1 MNRRRSALPRI
12 VAPLTGLGLLAAPS
26 AAAAGLLG
34 GSSPTVPLTW
44 AADLPEY
51 DVPPPPPLMPIEVD
65 RTWYF
70 DEIPVPEG
78 VQVTSVEYAPDFD
91 HWLLGVTVDGA
102 SHVALMRPDGTDWSC
117 VTCGHVEAAE
127 KVDVLDDERRLWFAD
142 NIGSGA
148 DTGVL
153 PGGGTG
159 DFQWSVLECT
169 PSIYEC
175 TTAEVIPV
183 DFPIDSLTTLPEGA
197 QNREATPDGEGRYV
211 VWNEVRTTEG
221 TRVTVGRLERAT
233 TSYVVREPR
242 VVQPAYTRGSDPG
255 GWVDGGR
262 FYEGGKFVAGN
273 RFIKYQTTR
282 TGLNYDTGLLDL
294 QTGQYRFMTRDL
306 DYNEVGDSSPDG
318 RWYTYSSARGLDR
331 MDVFTQLV
339 RPPFLDMAAF
349 SQVGRVGLWNNR
361 RCMNEAWLM
370 DIHGQRADGYAG
382 QPIITQDNWL
392 ARQRQWLPDGRHL
405 LITEQLLPNVAGDV
419 PRDRQFRVR
428 LVTLPELP
436 VTTPLVDA
444 DLEGVDWESF
454 TVPAVDYKGMAA
466 RPALARVVH
475 GRHSGT
481 ATLTFAGTFASGT
494 WSAVYRNYSDDG
506 RSFVS
511 GTESI
516 SVPLAVGG
524 AVWSADLRSTGA
536 RSGFT
541 RGSVVVGPQSTY
553 SGDVT
558 TEINGQRWSGI
569 PVQAD
574 CPGIFQPQ
582 LRLALVPLNAAATRV
597 RAVVTAQ
604 VAEDPV
610 ARPVQGATVRIGT
623 ATGRTDAT
631 GAVTLVVPP
640 GTTGAAEAHAGG
652 FRPTSSAVPDAH
664 Q

>member
-1 MNRRRSALPRI
+1 MQRRRLTLPRL
-12 VAPLTGLGLLAAPS
+12 VAPIAGLGLLAAPT
-26 AAAAGLLG
+26 AAAGSLLG
-34 GSSPTVPLTW
+34 DSSPTVPLTW

-51 DVPPPPPLMPIEVD
+51 DVPPAPPLMPIEVE

-70 DEIPVPEG
+70 DEIPVPDG

-102 SHVALMRPDGTDWSC
+102 SHLAVMRPDGSDWSC
-117 VTCGHVEAAE
+117 VTCGHVEAAL
-127 KVDVLDDERRLWFAD
+127 KMDVLHDERRVWFAD
-142 NIGSGA
+142 NIGSGS
-148 DTGVL
+148 DSGVL

-159 DFQWSVLECT
+159 DFQWSVLECS
-169 PSIYEC
+169 PSVYDC
-175 TTAEVIPV
+175 AEATVLPV
-183 DFPIDSLTTLPEGA
+183 DFPLDSLTTLPEGA

-221 TRVTVGRLERAT
+221 PRVTLARLERTA

-273 RFIKYQTTR
+273 RYIKYQATR

-294 QTGQYRFMTRDL
+294 QTGEYRFLTRDL
-306 DYNEVGDSSPDG
+306 DYNEVGNSSPDG
-318 RWYTYSSARGLDR
+318 RWYDYSSARGLDR

-349 SQVGRVGLWNNR
+349 GQVGRVGLWNNR

-370 DIHGQRADGYAG
+370 DIHGQRTDGYAG
-382 QPIITQDNWL
+382 QPIVTEDNWL
-392 ARQRQWLPDGRHL
+392 ARERQWLPDGRQL
-405 LITEQLLPNVAGDV
+405 LLTEQLLPNLATNV

-436 VTTPLVDA
+436 ATTPLADA
-444 DLEGVDWESF
+444 DLDDVDWESF
-454 TVPAVDYKGMAA
+454 TVPAADYTGMAS
-466 RPALARVVH
+466 RPALARIVQ

-481 ATLTFAGTFASGT
+481 VTLNYSGTFASGT
-494 WSAVYRNYSDDG
+494 WSATYRNYSDDG
-506 RSFVS
+506 LSYVS
-511 GTESI
+511 GVESI
-516 SVPLAVGG
+516 SVPLAVGA

-536 RSGFT
+536 RKGFT
-541 RGSVVVGPQSTY
+541 RGTVYIGPQSTY

-569 PVQAD
+569 PAQAD
-574 CPGIFQPQ
+574 CPGVLQPQ
-582 LRLALVPLNAAATRV
+582 LRLSLVALNAAGTRL

-604 VAEDPV
+604 VAEDPL
-610 ARPVQGATVRIGT
+610 ARPVRGATVRVGNIT
-623 ATGRTDAT
+623 VRTDAS
-631 GAVTLVVPP
+631 GAVTFTVPA
-640 GTTGAAEAHAGG
+640 GSATSAQAEAGG
-652 FRPTSSAVPDAH
+652 FRPASAALPGSH